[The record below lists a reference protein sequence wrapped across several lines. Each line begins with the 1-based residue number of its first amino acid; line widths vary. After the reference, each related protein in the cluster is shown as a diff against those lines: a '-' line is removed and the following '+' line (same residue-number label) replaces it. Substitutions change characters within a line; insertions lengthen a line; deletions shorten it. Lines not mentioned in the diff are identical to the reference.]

1 MAIGPAIAGMY
12 MQKDQVS
19 VNGVSGS
26 FPSSESYNMVFLTAT
41 ILSMVSIS
49 FSIILKRRMQKLEV
63 FIYNIWLGYSAMV

>member
-26 FPSSESYNMVFLTAT
+26 FPSSESYNMVFL
-41 ILSMVSIS
+41 
-49 FSIILKRRMQKLEV
+49 KRRMQKLEV
-63 FIYNIWLGYSAMV
+63 FIYNIRLGYSAIV